1 MVFKAFEDDT
11 SILNIHGDD
20 FTVTNDPERIVLSGT
35 LEVTRDKAGLAAAL
49 ALQQAI
55 ASIVEALQHD
65 PSLPE
70 HIKEEP
76 PAPTGTVKN
85 PFA

>member
-1 MVFKAFEDDT
+1 M
-11 SILNIHGDD
+11 
-20 FTVTNDPERIVLSGT
+20 TNDPERIVLPGT
-35 LEVTRDKAGLAAAL
+35 LEVPRDKAGLAAPL

-65 PSLPE
+65 PSLPA
-70 HIKEEP
+70 HIKKVP
-76 PAPTGTVKN
+76 PAPPGKVKN